1 MVKEP
6 NLTWIM
12 VSSSLLDCVSTYQYK
27 YLNSTEAPHPMSN
40 GMIIGLVI
48 AALAVCG
55 GGAAYFLLSS
65 EKTAPVASVQEK
77 KSDIKKIDCKT
88 AVAVVP
94 AVGLV
99 AGVGVVAAVAACQ

>member
-1 MVKEP
+1 
-6 NLTWIM
+6 
-12 VSSSLLDCVSTYQYK
+12 
-27 YLNSTEAPHPMSN
+27 MSN

-65 EKTAPVASVQEK
+65 EKTAPVASVPEK